1 MAGDR
6 PPPSPPL
13 CPTHAHRVAPA
24 CALQKPRAFVPSGI
38 LRLAK
43 VCVFIWSREK
53 CNPVGIYDITL

>member
-24 CALQKPRAFVPSGI
+24 SLCANTRTFVPSGM

-43 VCVFIWSREK
+43 VCVFIWS
-53 CNPVGIYDITL
+53 